1 MIKWA
6 KKTGLGLRFK
16 WNAVNPYT
24 WSSYLKAFL
33 ENDLCKVWK
42 ETNIWC
48 RHKTRH
54 TAQQTSRNSQLYRT
68 SDNPTGPGLWDH
80 LARHASEL
88 QMEKTVRNAMPT
100 IEKVP
105 FVSREKP
112 GPHPF
117 SKYSFSN
124 ITEKIGHSTCSQPVD
139 WTNSIL
145 IFPFRGCNDPFLLLL
160 NVPQILKT
168 GVHLQFQ
175 KISDWPIWFLIDPL

>member
-1 MIKWA
+1 MPSSLPQVMWLPENWVLWA
-6 KKTGLGLRFK
+6 GIPQNVFCVAEKPLSK
-16 WNAVNPYT
+16 V
-24 WSSYLKAFL
+24 
-33 ENDLCKVWK
+33 CKLWM
-42 ETNIWC
+42 
-48 RHKTRH
+48 
-54 TAQQTSRNSQLYRT
+54 
-68 SDNPTGPGLWDH
+68 PG
-80 LARHASEL
+80 SKQL
-88 QMEKTVRNAMPT
+88 QMKKTVRNAMPT
-100 IEKVP
+100 IEKIP

-175 KISDWPIWFLIDPL
+175 KTSDWPI